1 MVEQIRLLRKLQEID
16 LRILELERQRSRC
29 CESGD
34 QLRVQLEGLSAKLQT
49 ERTALAEKE
58 RRQKKDEDDLAVEKT
73 NLKKWKARL
82 QESKNSRESIA
93 LVREI
98 DLQEKAN
105 KHMEDVLL
113 ELMQEV
119 ETLGKSIKGTE
130 SEDAEVRGRFAVEE
144 KRSASEMAAL
154 DEHIAEISKERTE
167 YLKQVEPEYL
177 NRYNFIRPRRMGLA
191 VMPVKNKI
199 CTGCHMTIS
208 PQLLTILVQSNSMQ
222 SCPSCQRIIYA
233 HERVFAEEIS
243 LSPIVTGLRDKGM
256 FHGGSSRP

>member
-1 MVEQIRLLRKLQEID
+1 MIAQIRLLRKLQEID
-16 LRILELERQRSRC
+16 LRILDLERQRSRC
-29 CESGD
+29 CESSD
-34 QLRVQLEGLSAKLQT
+34 QLKTKLEGLAAKLQT
-49 ERTALAEKE
+49 ERAALAEKE

-98 DLQEKAN
+98 DLQEKSN

-119 ETLGKSIKGTE
+119 ETLGKSIKASE
-130 SEDAEVRGRFAVEE
+130 SEEAEVRGRFVTEE
-144 KRSASEMAAL
+144 KRSSQEMAAL
-154 DEHIAEISKERTE
+154 DAHIAEISKERTE
-167 YLKQVEPEYL
+167 YLKQVNPEYL
-177 NRYNFIRPRRMGLA
+177 SRYNFIRPRRMGLA
-191 VMPVKNKI
+191 VMPVKNGI

-222 SCPSCQRIIYA
+222 SCPSCQRIIYF
-233 HERVFAEEIS
+233 HETVYPEEVTIGSTDDGAE
-243 LSPIVTGLRDKGM
+243 K
-256 FHGGSSRP
+256 